1 MAAAE
6 EEVKAILREAFG
18 DSSSESD
25 EEPSRGLRRRAR
37 ISDSGAEIARPLSI
51 FGDSHTWE
59 QITEINGLWICRD
72 FLSADQQSSLLSSL
86 ERGEKSLRTVLS
98 KTIKH
103 QRL

>member
-6 EEVKAILREAFG
+6 EVEVKAVLREAFG

-25 EEPSRGLRRRAR
+25 GEPSRGLRQRGRV
-37 ISDSGAEIARPLSI
+37 SGSSGETSTPLSI
-51 FGDSHTWE
+51 FGDSHRWE

-86 ERGEKSLRTVLS
+86 EQGQCIIIMHIE
-98 KTIKH
+98 H
-103 QRL
+103 NQRS